1 MGVVAAAAA
10 AIGGTVLTMSQLK
23 KEVVVPAHE
32 SYKKMSFSLAKARPK
47 FSEKVGPSS
56 DYVSR
61 PSIEKKVLDVFDK
74 KSLQSGTY
82 FVMYGPKGAGK
93 SSVVARVLG
102 DKTGVTKISISQ
114 GDTTSSILAKIC
126 KMCGQT
132 TIESPDLDDFT
143 DVLIGAAEKNGGRP
157 VTVVFEVERGS
168 SSPEVLSLVKHVAK
182 SFALNANVLIV
193 LSEAN
198 AVLGFRDDQRQ
209 KFIWVNEMSRAE
221 AEEFVKRRV
230 PSIPTEDFNRFADN
244 IGTLPLS
251 LTMLCDALLAGQKVD
266 DFIRSALAWAEAD
279 LVAFLHRPIL
289 TALKKSPEGVSVK
302 FFGGVEHKGVPLS
315 SPKLVAPAMKITNAI
330 IFDFETGQY
339 KLFSKAHQT
348 ALKSYDPPKT

>member
-1 MGVVAAAAA
+1 MGSVAAMAM
-10 AIGGTVLTMSQLK
+10 AIGGAVLVMSQFNN
-23 KEVVVPAHE
+23 EVVVPAHE
-32 SYKKMSFSLAKARPK
+32 AFKKMSFSLAKARPI
-47 FSEKVGPSS
+47 FPEKVGPSS

-61 PSIEKKVLDVFDK
+61 PSIEKKVLDVFEK

-93 SSVVARVLG
+93 SSVVAQVLG
-102 DKTGVTKISISQ
+102 DKSGVANITISQ

-132 TIESPDLDDFT
+132 SIESSDLGDF
-143 DVLIGAAEKNGGRP
+143 AALLRDACEQRGGQP
-157 VTVVFEVERGS
+157 PTVVFEVERGS
-168 SSPEVLSLVKHVAK
+168 TSPKVLSLVKHVAK

-198 AVLGFRDDQRQ
+198 AVLGFGDDQRQ
-209 KFIWVNEMSRAE
+209 EFIWVNEMSRDE
-221 AEEFVKRRV
+221 ALEYVKKRV
-230 PSIPTEDFNRFADN
+230 PSISTEDFNRFADS

-251 LTMLCDALLAGQKVD
+251 LTRLCDALLAGQKMD
-266 DFIRSALAWAEAD
+266 DFICSALAWADAD
-279 LVAFLHRPIL
+279 LVAFLHKPIL
-289 TALKKSPEGVSVK
+289 AALKKSPEGVSVK
-302 FFGGVEHKGVPLS
+302 LFDGVKHEGVPLS

-330 IFDFETGQY
+330 VYDFVAREY

-348 ALKSYDPPKT
+348 ALKTYDPPLT